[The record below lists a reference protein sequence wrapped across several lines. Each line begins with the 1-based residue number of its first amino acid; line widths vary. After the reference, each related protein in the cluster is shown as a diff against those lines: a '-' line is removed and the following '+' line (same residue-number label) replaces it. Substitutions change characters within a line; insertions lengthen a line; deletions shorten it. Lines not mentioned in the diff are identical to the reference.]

1 MNRNFWQGERVRL
14 RAIEEED
21 AQAEYYAIDENFD
34 SESERYGDM
43 IGFPTT
49 PQRMADVIAEMSA
62 KEPEGDEFFMIIENE
77 EGEVIGNINSHSCSR
92 RMGHFRYGID
102 IMERYRGMGYGTE
115 AVLLLLRYFFCELR
129 YHKCNVGIYSFNKPS
144 IAFHESLGFVREG
157 TLRRHVRVGDRL
169 CDVAVYGMLKEDFET
184 LHGSDILTDKR

>member
-1 MNRNFWQGERVRL
+1 MSKNFWQGERVRL
-14 RAIEEED
+14 RAIEEDD
-21 AQAEYYAIDENFD
+21 ADAEYYAIDENFD

-77 EGEVIGNINSHSCSR
+77 DGEVIGNINSHSCSR

-157 TLRRHVRVGDRL
+157 CLREMVYTNGKYYDELH
-169 CDVAVYGMLKEDFET
+169 YGMTADEYFASYGEDLLGE
-184 LHGSDILTDKR
+184 